1 MVHHACTT
9 TVGTPQ
15 LCLSCLYCRPLIATL
30 VYQGTDVSRAT
41 RATIETLTATEV
53 LAVNQDKVTV
63 QARCV
68 GRCLGG
74 ARPANPL
81 VWAGPLSKNCTVV
94 TVINTGSSPL
104 AHTLSWTDIGLST
117 SSKMKVRDLW
127 AKEDKG
133 TATGSY
139 ALTVETPH
147 DNAMLKLC
155 PA

>member
-1 MVHHACTT
+1 M
-9 TVGTPQ
+9 
-15 LCLSCLYCRPLIATL
+15 L
-30 VYQGTDVSRAT
+30 VCQGTDVSRAT
-41 RATIETLTATEV
+41 RATIDTLTATEV

-68 GRCLGG
+68 GRCSDGQH
-74 ARPANPL
+74 PTNPL
-81 VWAGPLSKNCTVV
+81 VWAGPLSKKCTVV
-94 TVINTGSSPL
+94 TVINVGSSPL
-104 AHTLSWTDIGLST
+104 AHTLSWTDIGLSAST
-117 SSKMKVRDLW
+117 KMTVRDLW
-127 AKEDKG
+127 AKEDRG